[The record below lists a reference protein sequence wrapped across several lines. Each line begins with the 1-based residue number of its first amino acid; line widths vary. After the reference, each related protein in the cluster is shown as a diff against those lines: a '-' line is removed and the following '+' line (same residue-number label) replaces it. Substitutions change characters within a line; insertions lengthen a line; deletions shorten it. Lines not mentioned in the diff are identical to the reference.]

1 MPQGRILLKSIC
13 QSKKL
18 PKLKTDG
25 AKLLYTWLIPNVDV
39 NGCFSG
45 DPQVIKGQV
54 FTRLKH
60 SIKTIECYLQDLAD
74 VGLIVRYEVDGDIF
88 LIIPDFTDKQPSL
101 KPEKEAK
108 PTIPL
113 PSPDQLQTKSG
124 VTPSISKVKES
135 KDKEKQSKYHLF
147 FEEIWEKYPNQ
158 VGKKEA
164 LRHFKASV
172 KTENDWTDINKALDN
187 YLKTEKFKKGF
198 IQNGSTWFN
207 NWRDYI
213 NYKEPE
219 KSSGKLTVEDL

>member
-25 AKLLYTWLIPNVDV
+25 ARLLYTWLIPNVDV

-45 DPQVIKGQV
+45 DPQVLKGQV
-54 FTRLKH
+54 FTRLKK
-60 SIKTIECYLQDLAD
+60 SNKTIESYLQDLED
-74 VGLIVRYEVDGDIF
+74 IGLIIRYEVDGDIF
-88 LIIPDFTDKQPSL
+88 LIIPDFADKQPSL

-113 PSPDQLQTKSG
+113 PPPELLQSKSG
-124 VTPSISKVKES
+124 VTPSISKVKGS
-135 KDKEKQSKYHLF
+135 KDKGKQSKYHLF
-147 FEEIWEKYPNQ
+147 FEEIWIKYPNQ

-164 LRHFKASV
+164 LRHFKVSV
-172 KTENDWTDINKALDN
+172 KTENDWKDINRALDN

-213 NYKEPE
+213 NYREP
-219 KSSGKLTVEDL
+219 KSSGKLTPEDL